1 MERMAYKLARHSPAG
16 ETLEITSE
24 YQLLF
29 LDVLL
34 VFLHLGLAPRSDDL
48 LLLAAVGLL
57 VLLLDRFVFPAEC
70 L

>member
-29 LDVLL
+29 LVVL
-34 VFLHLGLAPRSDDL
+34 S
-48 LLLAAVGLL
+48 
-57 VLLLDRFVFPAEC
+57 
-70 L
+70 